1 MILRELSELPGVSG
15 DEHRVRARLWEAVRD
30 RVDGGRVDALG
41 NLITWK
47 GADRPGPKVMIAAHM
62 DEIGL
67 MITRI
72 DKDGLLRF
80 RKVGG
85 IDDRVLAAKAVRVGP
100 DGIPGVI
107 GLKPIHLLKDN
118 EAKKAVSHEELYID
132 IGAAS
137 KEEAE
142 RVVRPGMYATF
153 ATAFG
158 ELGDGLVKGKA
169 FDDRAGCA
177 LLVELLA
184 LDFPFPVYGVFTVQ
198 EEIGLRG
205 ARVAAYDVAPGLA
218 LVLEGTTCADTP
230 GTDPHGQSTL
240 LGHGPAITVMDAT
253 HIPARPLVD
262 GLVAAAESA
271 GIPWQW
277 KRTTFG
283 GTDAGSIHLTRAGV
297 PAATVSVPCRY
308 IHSPCAFM
316 SLRDFENT
324 RRLLAAFL
332 EDVPR
337 VAERLAQGSA

>member
-1 MILRELSELPGVSG
+1 MILRELSQIPGVSG
-15 DEHRVRARLWEAVRD
+15 DEHRVRERLWQAVRD
-30 RVDGGRVDALG
+30 RVDGGRVDPMG

-47 GADRPGPKVMIAAHM
+47 GVDKPGPKVMIAAHM

-72 DKDGLLRF
+72 DRDGLLRF

-85 IDDRVLAAKAVRVGP
+85 IDDRVLAAKTVRVGP

-107 GLKPIHLLKDN
+107 GLKPIHLSQPAETRKPVP
-118 EAKKAVSHEELYID
+118 EQELAID
-132 IGAAS
+132 IGAGS

-142 RVVRPGMYATF
+142 RLVRPGAYAVFDTS
-153 ATAFG
+153 FG
-158 ELGDGLVKGKA
+158 EVGRGLVKGKA

-177 LLVELLA
+177 LLVDLLA

-205 ARVAAYDVAPGLA
+205 ARVAAYDVAPDLA
-218 LVLEGTTCADTP
+218 LVLEGTTCADIP
-230 GTDPHGQSTL
+230 GAEPHGQSTV
-240 LGHGPAITVMDAT
+240 LGKGPAISVMDAT
-253 HIPARPLVD
+253 TIPARPLVQ
-262 GLVAAAESA
+262 GLVRAAEGR

-277 KRTTFG
+277 RRTAFG

-308 IHSPCAFM
+308 IHSPCAYM
-316 SLRDFENT
+316 SLSDFEHT
-324 RRLLAAFL
+324 RQLVAAFL
-332 EDVPR
+332 EDVPGI
-337 VAERLAQGSA
+337 AAGLARPV